1 MKDIEHWKREGFA
14 FEARFPNEYDL
25 WMNRDTMQKLRRY
38 TDGREWLSNPKTG
51 EYELV
56 QETPNAEHE
65 PQRGTSRSAPCSCS
79 HMTGVQ
85 RHTADICDKCGHSHA
100 PNMLCWD

>member
-65 PQRGTSRSAPCSCS
+65 PRRGTSRSAPCSCS
-79 HMTGVQ
+79 QGG
-85 RHTADICDKCGHSHA
+85 CHA
-100 PNMLCWD
+100 